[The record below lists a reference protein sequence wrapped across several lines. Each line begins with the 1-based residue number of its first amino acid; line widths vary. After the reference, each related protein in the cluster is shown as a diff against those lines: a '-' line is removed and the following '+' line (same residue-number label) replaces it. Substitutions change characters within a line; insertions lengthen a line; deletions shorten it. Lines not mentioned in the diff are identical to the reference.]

1 MYDPAVIILYLC
13 REWWDIADSCWMTTN
28 NCHFSFEL
36 LKTDDIETRAPEGL
50 MCQMLFMQDSRAR
63 VWRNW

>member
-1 MYDPAVIILYLC
+1 MMGNPMEIGVLH
-13 REWWDIADSCWMTTN
+13 R
-28 NCHFSFEL
+28 HFSFAL
-36 LKTDDIETRAPEGL
+36 LKTGDIETRAPEGL